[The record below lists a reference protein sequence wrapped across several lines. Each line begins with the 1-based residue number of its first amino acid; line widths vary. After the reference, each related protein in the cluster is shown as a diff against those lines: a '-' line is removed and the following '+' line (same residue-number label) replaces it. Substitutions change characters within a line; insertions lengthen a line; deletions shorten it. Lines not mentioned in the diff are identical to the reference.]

1 MEIKSKANTQKSKL
15 STQPKEGAEEWVTKA
30 GSTEQCR
37 HPPRRALG
45 GPRKGP
51 RGRNGVPGKGWAAGP
66 VAAPT
71 SLVPTTQ
78 QASTRVGWVREGRA
92 PGRDEEPRAPELP
105 LTFCALPQGC

>member
-1 MEIKSKANTQKSKL
+1 MGDKGGEHRAVQT
-15 STQPKEGAEEWVTKA
+15 
-30 GSTEQCR
+30 
-37 HPPRRALG
+37 PPRRALG

-51 RGRNGVPGKGWAAGP
+51 RGRNGVLGKGWAAGP

-71 SLVPTTQ
+71 SLVPTTR
-78 QASTRVGWVREGRA
+78 QASTHVGWVREGRA